1 MRGPDVT
8 EAAEYGRDALDFI
21 ERLERLPTVSAAMTE
36 MERAFSRF
44 GFETLILTGLPNP
57 EQRFEQVV
65 MAKRWPAEWFKIYTK
80 KQYIRVDPVARLCR
94 RSVHPFEWADAP
106 YDAEQD
112 PRAAEVMR
120 RAQDFRMTRG
130 FIVPIHGITG
140 YEACIS
146 VGGTDLDLNSRSKPA
161 IHLMAMY
168 GFDRVRRL
176 LAPTCTTV
184 HRLTSRERDVLAW
197 SAAGK
202 SAWEI
207 GAILRITQRTVE
219 EHLAN
224 SRRKLGAANRTHA
237 VAIAIRN
244 RIIEP

>member
-1 MRGPDVT
+1 VT
-8 EAAEYGRDALDFI
+8 ATTDYYGRDALDFV
-21 ERLERLPTVSAAMTE
+21 ERLERLPTVSAAMDS
-36 MERAFSRF
+36 MEQTFSRF
-44 GFETLILTGLPNP
+44 GFETLILTGLPNH

-65 MAKRWPAEWFKIYTK
+65 MAKRWPAEWFKIYTAN
-80 KQYIRVDPVARLCR
+80 QYIRVDPVARQCR
-94 RSVHPFEWADAP
+94 RSVHPFEWAEAP
-106 YDAEQD
+106 YDPQQD

-120 RAQDFRMTRG
+120 RAQDFRMARG

-176 LAPTCTTV
+176 LSPPAIIAY
-184 HRLTSRERDVLAW
+184 RLTKREREVLAW
-197 SAAGK
+197 SAVGK
-202 SAWEI
+202 SAWDIGEI
-207 GAILRITQRTVE
+207 LNITQRTVE

-224 SRRKLGAANRTHA
+224 CRRKLGAMNRTHA
-237 VAIAIRN
+237 VAIAIRD
-244 RIIEP
+244 RIIEPY